1 MRLLLLNIL
10 LQMEE
15 DFIVLV
21 KSHGQPILM
30 GNETLLGTSGKEY
43 RSSLNGKTLPQSTNT
58 ELGMAFSQSLM
69 QITQIRP
76 SVTSIDV
83 TEITKTEELSEISAQ
98 KKLASAMPLLIQ
110 ALEKLEVGT
119 TQLAETY
126 NQVTINKGV
135 LTKADILKLADLEE
149 EIATTRAEIEQIMAP
164 LDSSELQTQQL
175 SALLL
180 PVFEKIDGELETLNE
195 FNRKAAEQLDAIE
208 ANNGI
213 VAFDFAFKLSPESFD
228 LIDQE
233 KRFLPFSFE
242 ADDLRVINNF
252 LNKNYNNDNVV
263 SLQQGIKNTEE
274 FIESFEKYQNDRK
287 EAYFAQRKLR
297 IV

>member
-1 MRLLLLNIL
+1 
-10 LQMEE
+10 MEE

>member
-1 MRLLLLNIL
+1 
-10 LQMEE
+10 
-15 DFIVLV
+15 VLV
-21 KSHGQPILM
+21 KSHGQPFST
-30 GNETLLGTSGKEY
+30 GNDTVLGTSGKEY
-43 RSSLNGKTLPQSTNT
+43 RASLNGKTLPQSINT

-69 QITQIRP
+69 QMTQIEP
-76 SVTSIDV
+76 SITSIEDKQ
-83 TEITKTEELSEISAQ
+83 ITKTEALAEIAAQ
-98 KKLASAMPLLIQ
+98 KTLASAMPLLIQ

-149 EIATTRAEIEQIMAP
+149 EIAATRAEIEQIMAP

-180 PVFEKIDGELETLNE
+180 PVFDKIDAELETLNE
-195 FNRKAAEQLDAIE
+195 FNEKAAEQLAAIE
-208 ANNGI
+208 ANNG
-213 VAFDFAFKLSPESFD
+213 VVTFDFSFKLSQESFD

-233 KRFLPFSFE
+233 KRLLPFSFE
-242 ADDLRVINNF
+242 ADDLRVINHF
-252 LNKNYNNDNVV
+252 LNKNYNDDNLV
-263 SLQQGIKNTEE
+263 SLQQGIKNTQE

>member
-1 MRLLLLNIL
+1 M
-10 LQMEE
+10 
-15 DFIVLV
+15 LV

-30 GNETLLGTSGKEY
+30 GNETLLETLGKEY

-83 TEITKTEELSEISAQ
+83 TQITKTEELSEVAAQ

>member
-1 MRLLLLNIL
+1 M
-10 LQMEE
+10 
-15 DFIVLV
+15 LV

-76 SVTSIDV
+76 SVTSVDDNQ
-83 TEITKTEELSEISAQ
+83 ITKTEELSEVAAQ

-135 LTKADILKLADLEE
+135 LTKSDILKLADLEE

-180 PVFEKIDGELETLNE
+180 PVFEKIDAELETLNE
-195 FNRKAAEQLDAIE
+195 FNKKAAEQLDAIE
-208 ANNGI
+208 ANNEI
-213 VAFDFAFKLSPESFD
+213 VTFDFAFKLSPESFD

-233 KRFLPFSFE
+233 KRLLPFSFE

-252 LNKNYNNDNVV
+252 LYKNYNDDNVV
-263 SLQQGIKNTEE
+263 SLQQGIKNTAE
-274 FIESFEKYQNDRK
+274 FIESFEKYQNVRK

-297 IV
+297 IDA

>member
-1 MRLLLLNIL
+1 M
-10 LQMEE
+10 
-15 DFIVLV
+15 LV

-83 TEITKTEELSEISAQ
+83 TQITKTEELSEVSAQ

-149 EIATTRAEIEQIMAP
+149 EIATTRAEIGQIMAP